1 MSVTAVVGGQ
11 WGDEGKGKVIDLLAE
26 KANIVARFSGG
37 NNAGHTVI
45 NEFGKFQLHL
55 IPSGIFYP
63 HVDCVIGNGTVINPK
78 VLIDEIDALEEQG
91 IDVSRLSI
99 SDRAHVI
106 MPYHLLIDGLEED
119 VRGAAAIGTT
129 RRGIGPAYTDKVSRL
144 GIRVCDLLDR
154 NLFERRLR
162 AVLEYKNDI
171 ITRVFETEP
180 FSFDEIYE
188 EYCAYTDRLRPFVRD
203 TSLVVNQA
211 LDKGDVLLE
220 GAQGTMLDIDFGTY
234 PYVTSS
240 PSAAWGGCLGL
251 GLSPTKINKLFG
263 VFKAY
268 LTRVGEGPMP
278 SELKDNCGETLRERG
293 CEFGTTTGRPRRCGW
308 FDAAVARFSVR
319 VNDFSG
325 LALTKFD
332 VLDTLPTVKICTG
345 YKLDG
350 EVLDSPPPNV
360 SVLGRCQPIWE
371 ELPGWQKP
379 TSDIRKFEDLPR
391 EAQAYVRRIEELAG
405 CPVDLISVGSR
416 RDQSIVVRET
426 F

>member
-1 MSVTAVVGGQ
+1 
-11 WGDEGKGKVIDLLAE
+11 
-26 KANIVARFSGG
+26 
-37 NNAGHTVI
+37 
-45 NEFGKFQLHL
+45 
-55 IPSGIFYP
+55 
-63 HVDCVIGNGTVINPK
+63 
-78 VLIDEIDALEEQG
+78 
-91 IDVSRLSI
+91 
-99 SDRAHVI
+99 
-106 MPYHLLIDGLEED
+106 
-119 VRGAAAIGTT
+119 
-129 RRGIGPAYTDKVSRL
+129 
-144 GIRVCDLLDR
+144 
-154 NLFERRLR
+154 LR

-171 ITRVFETEP
+171 MTRVFETEP
-180 FSFDEIYE
+180 LSFDEIYE

-203 TSLVVNQA
+203 TSMVVNQA
-211 LDKGDVLLE
+211 LEKGDVLLE

-251 GLSPTKINKLFG
+251 GLSPTKISKLFG

-268 LTRVGEGPMP
+268 VTRVGEGPMP
-278 SELKDNCGETLRERG
+278 TELKDDTGDALRERG

-308 FDAAVARFSVR
+308 FDAVIARFSVR

-325 LALTKFD
+325 IALTKFD

-350 EVLDSPPPNV
+350 EVLDSPPANITI
-360 SVLGRCQPIWE
+360 LRRCQPVWE

-379 TSDIRKFEDLPR
+379 TSDVRKFEDLPQ
-391 EAQAYVRRIEELAG
+391 EAQTYVRRIEELSG

-416 RDQSIVVRET
+416 RDQSIVVRPT